1 MCGVTAWSTDSSALC
16 GGLMVCVFVWMHF
29 FVFILMRVCARF
41 FFPVFALL
49 VWWFCVCLYH
59 RCCPGRRVVFSHTPS
74 SIKTTQAVRM
84 NWTSSSMEESYS
96 SLFYWTLW
104 VKYISTQLLS
114 CTLGHPFNWRWKLKY
129 HRGIGQWLMQQW
141 LHRAFLYYTTLRA
154 SFIGVN
160 MLCWKPL
167 LFVNMFCF
175 EVIQKGKFSYH
186 SKKCHPV

>member
-29 FVFILMRVCARF
+29 FVFFLMRVCARF

-129 HRGIGQWLMQQW
+129 HRN
-141 LHRAFLYYTTLRA
+141 RAVTHAAMTA
-154 SFIGVN
+154 SCF
-160 MLCWKPL
+160 PL
-167 LFVNMFCF
+167 LHYLEGFF
-175 EVIQKGKFSYH
+175 YW
-186 SKKCHPV
+186 SKHAMLKTPLICQYVLFWGDTKR